1 VAGKLDGKV
10 AFITGAARGQGR
22 SHAVRLGL
30 EGADIIAVDVCR
42 QVEGVPYP
50 MATAEDLDQT
60 VKEVEALGRRIVAR
74 PADVRDEAELKAA
87 FDAGVAE
94 LGPAEIVV
102 ADAGLATMSL
112 HETPET
118 WQVVI
123 DVNTAG
129 TFHTVDVALPA
140 MIGHGRGGA
149 IVLISPSAVLDGIGG
164 RSRGGPSRGGPTRG
178 GPTRGGPT
186 RGGPSLG
193 GLAGTAS
200 KRGFVDLMRGY
211 ADDLARHGIR
221 VNSVHPT
228 GVRTPITENDALRGL
243 LTANPE
249 AGTAIANA
257 LPVDMIESA
266 DVASA
271 VAWLVSDEARYI
283 TGITLAV
290 DAGLTSKG

>member
-30 EGADIIAVDVCR
+30 EGADIIAVDTCR

-112 HETPET
+112 HETPEA

-129 TFHTVDVALPA
+129 TFNTVEVALPA
-140 MIGHGRGGA
+140 MIEHGRGGA
-149 IVLISPSAVLDGIGG
+149 IVLISPSAVLDGIGAP
-164 RSRGGPSRGGPTRG
+164 SRGVLDGVGGPSR
-178 GPTRGGPT
+178 
-186 RGGPSLG
+186 G

-228 GVRTPITENDALRGL
+228 GARTPITENDALRGL

-290 DAGLTSKG
+290 DAGLTSKE

>member
-1 VAGKLDGKV
+1 
-10 AFITGAARGQGR
+10 
-22 SHAVRLGL
+22 
-30 EGADIIAVDVCR
+30 
-42 QVEGVPYP
+42 

-140 MIGHGRGGA
+140 MIEHGRGGA
-149 IVLISPSAVLDGIGG
+149 IVLISPSAVLDGIGAPNHG
-164 RSRGGPSRGGPTRG
+164 GGLSR
-178 GPTRGGPT
+178 
-186 RGGPSLG
+186 G
-193 GLAGTAS
+193 GLAGTAA

-221 VNSVHPT
+221 VNSVHPA

>member
-30 EGADIIAVDVCR
+30 EGADIIAVDTCR
-42 QVEGVPYP
+42 QIEGVPYP

-60 VKEVEALGRRIVAR
+60 VKEVEALGRRIVACQ
-74 PADVRDEAELKAA
+74 ADVRDEAELKAA

-112 HETPET
+112 HETHEA

-129 TFHTVDVALPA
+129 TFNTVEVALPA
-140 MIGHGRGGA
+140 MIEHGQGGA
-149 IVLISPSAVLDGIGG
+149 IVLIGSSAVLDGIGG
-164 RSRGGPSRGGPTRG
+164 ASP
-178 GPTRGGPT
+178 
-186 RGGPSLG
+186 G
-193 GLAGTAS
+193 GLTRTAA
-200 KRGFVDLMRGY
+200 KHGFVDLMRSY
-211 ADDLARHGIR
+211 ADNLARHGIR

-228 GVRTPITENDALRGL
+228 GVRTPIVENDALRAL

-249 AGTAIANA
+249 AGTAIADA

-266 DVASA
+266 DIASA
-271 VAWLVSDEARYI
+271 VAWLVSDDARYI

-290 DAGLTSKG
+290 DAGFTNRG

>member
-10 AFITGAARGQGR
+10 ALITGAARGQGR
-22 SHAVRLGL
+22 GHAVRLGL
-30 EGADIIAVDVCR
+30 EGADIIAIDTCR

-112 HETPET
+112 HETHEA

-123 DVNTAG
+123 DVNIAG
-129 TFHTVDVALPA
+129 TFNTVEVALPA
-140 MIGHGRGGA
+140 MIEHGQGGA

-164 RSRGGPSRGGPTRG
+164 PSRGGPG
-178 GPTRGGPT
+178 
-186 RGGPSLG
+186 LG
-193 GLAGTAS
+193 GRAATAS
-200 KRGFVDLMRGY
+200 KHGFVDLMRSY
-211 ADDLARHGIR
+211 ADNLAQHGIR
-221 VNSVHPT
+221 VNSLHPT

-266 DVASA
+266 DIASA
-271 VAWLVSDEARYI
+271 VAWLVSDDARYI

-290 DAGLTSKG
+290 DAGFTNNT

>member
-10 AFITGAARGQGR
+10 ALITGAARGQGR

-30 EGADIIAVDVCR
+30 EGADIIAIDTCR
-42 QVEGVPYP
+42 QIEGVPYP

-74 PADVRDEAELKAA
+74 PADARDEAELKAA
-87 FDAGVAE
+87 FDAGVTE
-94 LGPAEIVV
+94 LGPAQIVV

-112 HETPET
+112 HETHEA

-123 DVNTAG
+123 DVNTASA
-129 TFHTVDVALPA
+129 FNTVEVALPA
-140 MIGHGRGGA
+140 MIEHGQGGA
-149 IVLISPSAVLDGIGG
+149 IVLIGPSAILDGI
-164 RSRGGPSRGGPTRG
+164 GGPSRGGP
-178 GPTRGGPT
+178 
-186 RGGPSLG
+186 SLG
-193 GLAGTAS
+193 GRAAAAS
-200 KRGFVDLMRGY
+200 KHGFVEQMRSY
-211 ADDLARHGIR
+211 AGDLARHGIR
-221 VNSVHPT
+221 VNSLHPT
-228 GVRTPITENDALRGL
+228 GVRTPIVENDALRGL

-266 DVASA
+266 DITSA
-271 VAWLVSDEARYI
+271 VAWLVSEEARYI

-290 DAGLTSKG
+290 DAGFTNRT